1 MAVSFIYGR
10 LLASVALADRRASMQ
25 DPPGQSVREAVAWPL
40 LGASILQ
47 LSSNHFFGFIYLA
60 VSVVPVS
67 KV

>member
-1 MAVSFIYGR
+1 
-10 LLASVALADRRASMQ
+10 MQ